1 MSWFGRLLVDIPDML
16 EGLEKRVE
24 EEKGSTSKL
33 RRRRREAYEAL
44 FVKAKYD
51 DGGIE
56 VDER

>member
-1 MSWFGRLLVDIPDML
+1 LVDIPDML